1 MSLVT
6 IPEASKWASDLL
18 EKEVLPTNISYLV
31 QYGKVKKYGENGST
45 QICLD
50 DLKNY
55 YKSFNGQREV
65 QWKKKL
71 GNDLN
76 WALSFDHIRE

>member
-1 MSLVT
+1 MSLVS
-6 IPEASKWASDLL
+6 IPEASKWASNFL
-18 EKEVLPTNISYLV
+18 EKEVSPTNISYLV

-45 QICLD
+45 MVDLR

-55 YKSFNGQREV
+55 YDSYNGKREV
-65 QWKKKL
+65 SWKKNL

-76 WALSFDHIRE
+76 WC